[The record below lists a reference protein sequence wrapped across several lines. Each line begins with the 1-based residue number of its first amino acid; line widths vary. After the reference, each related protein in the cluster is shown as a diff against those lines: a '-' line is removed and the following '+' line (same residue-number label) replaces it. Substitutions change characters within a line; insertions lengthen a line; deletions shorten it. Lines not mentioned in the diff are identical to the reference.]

1 MGWAQRRRA
10 SRSQASRSSRKACFL
25 GFRIRQ
31 LTESLDTPHQLLIL
45 GASGHGLSVM
55 EAAISMGFTVAGFV
69 DPNASGEYVWGL
81 PLFGRTDQ
89 DLVEK
94 YHLALGIGDNHQRA
108 RVFNTI
114 RQEFPKSSF
123 PAVIHKSAVVASSAS
138 IGEGTVVLA
147 LGYVGAQTRVGRG
160 VIVNSVASLDHESA
174 MKDFSSL
181 APGARTGGN
190 VTIGRHTTIGMN
202 SAVLQGLA
210 VGDDA
215 VIGAL
220 SLVRTDIDE
229 SSVAYGIPARVI
241 RQRLAE

>member
-1 MGWAQRRRA
+1 
-10 SRSQASRSSRKACFL
+10 
-25 GFRIRQ
+25 
-31 LTESLDTPHQLLIL
+31 
-45 GASGHGLSVM
+45 M
-55 EAAISMGFTVAGFV
+55 EAAMSMGFTVAGFV
-69 DPNASGEYVWGL
+69 DPNATGDHVWGL
-81 PLFGRTDQ
+81 PLFERTDQ
-89 DLVEK
+89 DLVAK
-94 YHLALGIGDNHQRA
+94 HHLALGIGDNHQRA
-108 RVFNTI
+108 RVFTTI

-147 LGYVGAQTRVGRG
+147 LGYVGAGTRAGRG
-160 VIVNSVASLDHESA
+160 VIVNSLASLDHESE

-202 SAVLQGLA
+202 SAVLQGLS

-215 VIGAL
+215 VIGAM

-229 SSVAYGIPARVI
+229 STVAYGIPARVI